1 MGPPTS
7 TPDLVA
13 RRLGVTTDTRTSTET
28 TTAPRAQSTRRGE
41 RKAFGQPAIGTISP
55 PHVSSM
61 YCCVSSEVSSS

>member
-13 RRLGVTTDTRTSTET
+13 RRLGVTTDMPTRPTT
-28 TTAPRAQSTRRGE
+28 TTAPRAQSTRRGGK
-41 RKAFGQPAIGTISP
+41 KAVDQPAIGTISP

-61 YCCVSSEVSSS
+61 YSCVSSEVSSS